1 MIRRSVWLLIPL
13 VMLTWALPARAGAYL
28 ATAAILLDE
37 TRRSDDWMNTHYGDM
52 QLADILHQLSE
63 ARVKSGRKI
72 LVPKEADR
80 AHPHLLLALEASERA
95 MAAALEGE
103 AKHFLHLLAQARD
116 EERMFRALLGQQ
128 NITLPELDKKK

>member
-1 MIRRSVWLLIPL
+1 MTRRLVWLLIPL
-13 VMLTWALPARAGAYL
+13 VMLTWALPAGAGSYL

-63 ARVKSGRKI
+63 ARVKCGRKL

-95 MAAALEGE
+95 MAAALDGE
-103 AKHFLHLLAQARD
+103 AKHFLHLLAQALD
-116 EERMFRALLGQQ
+116 EERMFRAILSQH

>member
-1 MIRRSVWLLIPL
+1 
-13 VMLTWALPARAGAYL
+13 MLTWALPAGAGSYL

-63 ARVKSGRKI
+63 ARVKCGRKL

-95 MAAALEGE
+95 MAAALDGE
-103 AKHFLHLLAQARD
+103 AKHFLHLLAQALD
-116 EERMFRALLGQQ
+116 EERMFRAILSQH